1 MKLKTMFVSF
11 LSMLSLN
18 AEPLKVGAK
27 LPELKGKNQDGKE
40 VAIKAADG
48 HQWLVIFTYPKAL
61 TGG

>member
-1 MKLKTMFVSF
+1 MKLKTLL
-11 LSMLSLN
+11 LSVLSIFSLS
-18 AEPLKVGAK
+18 AAPLEMGAK

-40 VAIKAADG
+40 VTIKAADG

>member
-1 MKLKTMFVSF
+1 MKLKATFVSL
-11 LSMLSLN
+11 LSLLSLN

-40 VAIKAADG
+40 VVLKAADG
-48 HQWLVIFTYPKAL
+48 HQWLVVFTYPKAL